1 MKRTRTAKEKVLAIF
16 LAVVLSWLLGCTYT
30 WRPNWWNFYERG
42 LERSS
47 KGQLQEAAEDFETAA
62 GEKAGATVPRPKD
75 ARRVRTYGMHF
86 IADYFPHRELGIAY
100 YRMKRFAEA
109 EKELLVSLSHTPS
122 AKAKAYLNLARAEML
137 REKPA
142 QDAPPSLRLRTPV
155 AKYLNTKTV
164 KLAGVARSKNYISA
178 IFVNGQRLFT
188 ELAEPE
194 KEFSTDLEVKPGNNQ
209 VVVEV
214 VDLLQKSTKRTLS
227 LNVDV
232 QYPTVAIEDVV
243 RKNADTVT
251 VRGTAMDNAGLSRLL
266 VEGKEQL
273 VQEAAT
279 EMPFTVDAALEG
291 AVTVEVLDV
300 AGNRTRAAV
309 RITQDMLESPEPGAG
324 RPILLAMLP
333 SQVMADG
340 DGIGVLLAE
349 GAAVGDGTPPLISLL
364 DVTDGRIIYDE
375 EFIFEGFARDPSR
388 LAVLSVN
395 GEDLLGVPRP
405 GAGRGVLV
413 KYFTYRAT
421 LETGENTFTV
431 VAVDRAGN
439 RAEKRFT
446 ILRRIQEPL
455 QVAARLTLGLLPLQQ
470 VVPQASAPA
479 SPQMY
484 DLILSSFLSSGR
496 FNLVEREEA
505 AFQAILTELKIGNS
519 ELADKTT
526 AVRIGRMRTAEG
538 MLYGKTI
545 EDERSITV
553 DLWLVDTETSE
564 ILFFAD
570 VYGEDKSRDE
580 LKWLADGLVLKFR
593 QRFPLVKGKITGVT
607 DSGVF
612 INNGSAEGIWAG
624 MKYLVLKEGE
634 KPGSLK
640 MHEVNGRVLEARART
655 VQKDSCFAE
664 YSDKSAGPEVRVN
677 DPAITK

>member
-1 MKRTRTAKEKVLAIF
+1 MKRTGPAKEKVLAVC
-16 LAVVLSWLLGCTYT
+16 LAVVLSWLGGCTYT

-42 LERSS
+42 LQRSS
-47 KGQLQEAAEDFETAA
+47 EGQLQEAAEDFETAA
-62 GEKAGATVPRPKD
+62 GEKAGATLPRPKD

-86 IADYFPHRELGIAY
+86 IEDYFPHRELGIAY

-109 EKELLVSLSHTPS
+109 EQELLVSLDHTPS
-122 AKAKAYLNLARAEML
+122 AKAKAYLNLVRAEML

-142 QDAPPSLRLRTPV
+142 QDAPPSLRLSTPV
-155 AKYLNTKTV
+155 GPYLNTRTV
-164 KLAGVARSKNYISA
+164 KLAGVARSKNHVSA
-178 IFVNGQRLFT
+178 ILVNGQRLFT
-188 ELAEPE
+188 ELAEQE
-194 KEFSTDLEVKPGNNQ
+194 REFSTDLELKPGKNE

-214 VDLLQKSTKRTLS
+214 VDLVQKSTTKTLS

-243 RKNADTVT
+243 WKDADTVT

-266 VEGKEQL
+266 VEGEEQL
-273 VQEAAT
+273 VEEAPT
-279 EMPFTVDAALEG
+279 EMPFSVDAALEG

-309 RITQDMLESPEPGAG
+309 RITQDMLESPKPGAV

-333 SQVMADG
+333 SQVVADG

-349 GAAVGDGTPPLISLL
+349 GAAAGDGTPPLISLR

-375 EFIFEGFARDPSR
+375 EFIFEGFARDNGR

-395 GEDLLGVPRP
+395 GEDLLGART
-405 GAGRGVLV
+405 GVLV

-421 LETGENTFTV
+421 LRTGENTFTV
-431 VAVDRAGN
+431 VGVDRAGN

-470 VVPQASAPA
+470 NGATLSATN
-479 SPQMY
+479 QVY
-484 DLILSSFLSSGR
+484 DLLLGSFLASGR

-526 AVRIGRMRTAEG
+526 AVRIGRLRTAEG

-545 EDERSITV
+545 EDEQSITV

-570 VYGEDKSRDE
+570 VYGEDKTRDE

-593 QRFPLVKGKITGVT
+593 QRFPLVKGKITEVT
-607 DSGVF
+607 VSGVF

-634 KPGSLK
+634 EPGSLK
-640 MHEVNGRVLEARART
+640 MREVNGRAMEARART

-664 YSDKSAGPEVRVN
+664 YADKSAGSEVQVN

>member
-1 MKRTRTAKEKVLAIF
+1 
-16 LAVVLSWLLGCTYT
+16 
-30 WRPNWWNFYERG
+30 
-42 LERSS
+42 
-47 KGQLQEAAEDFETAA
+47 LQEAAEDFETAA

-86 IADYFPHRELGIAY
+86 IEDYFPHRELGIAY

-109 EKELLVSLSHTPS
+109 EQELLVSLDHTPS
-122 AKAKAYLNLARAEML
+122 AKAKAYLNLVRAEML

-142 QDAPPSLRLRTPV
+142 QDAPPSLELSTPV
-155 AKYLNTKTV
+155 GPYLNTRTV
-164 KLAGVARSKNYISA
+164 KLAGVARSKNHVSA

-188 ELAEPE
+188 ELAEQE
-194 KEFSTDLEVKPGNNQ
+194 REFSTDLELKPGKNE

-214 VDLLQKSTKRTLS
+214 VDLVQKSTTKTLS

-243 RKNADTVT
+243 RKDADTVT

-266 VEGKEQL
+266 VEGEEQL
-273 VQEAAT
+273 VEEAPT
-279 EMPFTVDAALEG
+279 EMPFSVDAALEG

-309 RITQDMLESPEPGAG
+309 RITQDMLESPEPGAV

-333 SQVMADG
+333 SQVVADG
-340 DGIGVLLAE
+340 EGIGVLLAE
-349 GAAVGDGTPPLISLL
+349 GAAAGDGTPPLISLR
-364 DVTDGRIIYDE
+364 DVTDGRIICDE
-375 EFIFEGFARDPSR
+375 EFIFEGFARDNGR

-395 GEDLLGVPRP
+395 REDLLGART
-405 GAGRGVLV
+405 GVLV

-421 LETGENTFTV
+421 LRTGENTFTV
-431 VAVDRAGN
+431 VGVDRAGN

-470 VVPQASAPA
+470 NGATLSATN
-479 SPQMY
+479 QVY
-484 DLILSSFLSSGR
+484 DLLLGSFLASGR

-526 AVRIGRMRTAEG
+526 AVRIGRLRTAEG

-545 EDERSITV
+545 EDEQSITV

-593 QRFPLVKGKITGVT
+593 QRFPLVRGKVTGVT

-634 KPGSLK
+634 EPGSLK
-640 MHEVNGRVLEARART
+640 MREVNGRVMEARART

-664 YSDKSAGPEVRVN
+664 YADKSAGSEVRVN